1 MRPERGAL
9 ALFDHPAGL
18 PEGGAALFA
27 SGLAEHVCL
36 GRPWFETIAAHA
48 MPDGARPCFALATDA
63 AGPFG
68 MLALERGA
76 AGWRALSTPYTTLWA
91 PLLGAPDPARA
102 ETLGRRL
109 GALLR
114 GQAVTR
120 LDALAA
126 ESPLLAPFS
135 AGLRAGGLAVRRF
148 DHFGNWH
155 EPVAGLD
162 WAAYLAKR
170 PGSLRETVRRKLA
183 RVAREK
189 DCRFEVIAGPDRLE
203 PGIAAYEQVYARS
216 WKEPEPFP
224 RFNAALM
231 RALAPGGTLRLGLLW
246 RGATPIAAQFW
257 AVAYGRAIV
266 FKLAHDEA
274 HKPLSPGTVLTAMM
288 LRRLLDEEHV
298 SEIDFGR
305 GDDPYKQLWTSRRRM
320 RIGLLAIDARRPAG
334 LAALAADALGRAR
347 RRWRG

>member
-1 MRPERGAL
+1 MRPECRAL
-9 ALFDHPAGL
+9 TLFDAPAQV
-18 PEGGAALFA
+18 PDRGAALFA
-27 SGLAEHVCL
+27 AGLAEHVCL
-36 GRPWFETIAAHA
+36 GRPWFETVAAHA
-48 MPDGARPCFALATDA
+48 MPDGARPCFALAADA

-68 MLALERGA
+68 MLALARGP
-76 AGWRALSTPYTTLWA
+76 AGWQALSTPYTTLWA
-91 PLLGAPDPARA
+91 PLLGAPDPARTA
-102 ETLGRRL
+102 ALGRRA
-109 GALLR
+109 GVLLR
-114 GQAVTR
+114 RQAVTR

-126 ESPLLAPFS
+126 CAPMLAPFS
-135 AGLRAGGLAVRRF
+135 AGLRAAGLAVRRF

-155 EPVAGLD
+155 EPVAGLGWD
-162 WAAYLAKR
+162 AYLAAR

-183 RVAREK
+183 RVAREP

-203 PGIAAYEQVYARS
+203 AGIAGYEQVYARS
-216 WKEPEPFP
+216 WKEPEPYP
-224 RFNAALM
+224 SFNAALM
-231 RALAPGGTLRLGLLW
+231 RALAPGGMLRLGLLW

-305 GDDPYKQLWTSRRRM
+305 GDDPYKQLWTTRRRL
-320 RIGLLAIDARRPAG
+320 RIGLLAINPRRPAG
-334 LAALAADALGRAR
+334 LAAFAADALGRVR
-347 RRWRG
+347 RRWRR

>member
-76 AGWRALSTPYTTLWA
+76 AGWRALSTPYSTLWA
-91 PLLGAPDPARA
+91 PLLRAPDPACA

-126 ESPLLAPFS
+126 ELPLLAPFS
-135 AGLRAGGLAVRRF
+135 AGLRASGLAVRRF

-155 EPVAGLD
+155 EPVADLG
-162 WAAYLAKR
+162 WAAYLATR
-170 PGSLRETVRRKLA
+170 PGSLRETMRRKLA
-183 RVAREK
+183 RIAREP

-203 PGIAAYEQVYARS
+203 P
-216 WKEPEPFP
+216 
-224 RFNAALM
+224 AL
-231 RALAPGGTLRLGLLW
+231 P
-246 RGATPIAAQFW
+246 P
-257 AVAYGRAIV
+257 
-266 FKLAHDEA
+266 
-274 HKPLSPGTVLTAMM
+274 
-288 LRRLLDEEHV
+288 
-298 SEIDFGR
+298 
-305 GDDPYKQLWTSRRRM
+305 TSRSMPEAGRNPSPFRASTRR
-320 RIGLLAIDARRPAG
+320 
-334 LAALAADALGRAR
+334 
-347 RRWRG
+347 